1 MKRPLIFL
9 VFVFPFFACASGR
22 KSGAGTPASPGTSA
36 TSVAPADSIRDGSSF
51 DRAIIIKD
59 TDETAGV
66 HSEYQWIRDN
76 YPGYSTEK
84 QSLVAHQGISFD
96 VLVIRNQDRTEKTV
110 YFNISR
116 FYGKF

>member
-22 KSGAGTPASPGTSA
+22 KSGAGTPAGA
-36 TSVAPADSIRDGSSF
+36 TAPADSVRDGSSF